1 MTRKTMDVQGE
12 RTGTNRRVYIRPS
25 AGGFLDLMIGAVQ
38 AFATDNVGQGWLP
51 CDGQEINRQ
60 QYQKLFEKIGTSFGT
75 PSNGNVFKL
84 PAINNNNYFI
94 RGGASGQIG
103 RKQLASLHAIDGN
116 DRTDVHSMGIT
127 YPNQVTQGYPRAT
140 TLKDF
145 INQEEF
151 GDNVYTDQENMYNIY
166 RSTFVHLW
174 SYGRIQGGLVD
185 KVNLNNYGMHTILG
199 SRPKNITLRYYIFAG
214 V

>member
-1 MTRKTMDVQGE
+1 MANLIPNNVLFSTINNNLSD
-12 RTGTNRRVYIRPS
+12 
-25 AGGFLDLMIGAVQ
+25 FMIGAVQ
-38 AFATDNVGQGWLP
+38 AFATNNPGQGWLA

-60 QYQKLFEKIGTSFGT
+60 QYTKLFEKIGTSFGT
-75 PSNGNVFKL
+75 PSNNTVFKL

-94 RGGASGQIG
+94 RGGESNQLG

-116 DRTDVHSMGIT
+116 DRADVHSLGIT
-127 YPNQVTQGYPRAT
+127 YPNQVTQGYPKAT

-145 INQEEF
+145 IDQEEF
-151 GDNVYTDQENMYNIY
+151 GDNVYMDQENMYNIY

-174 SYGRIQGGLVD
+174 SYGQVQAGLVD
-185 KVNLNNYGMHTILG
+185 RANLNSFGKHTIIG

-214 V
+214 L